1 MESESLPPGG
11 YQLFLNILNVLQLF
25 DFNIIASIVSV
36 LILLILSGLISGSEV
51 AFFSISPKDI
61 EILKL
66 GNNVNDFAVLKL
78 LQKPRFLLAT
88 ILIANNFVNVSII
101 IISNYFL
108 SLLISSPNEIIQ
120 VLINVVLV
128 TTILVFFGEVAP
140 KVSATQ
146 NNLGLARLTSRM
158 LLALRWLFYFPSWLL
173 VKSGLFIEKRF
184 QSKNREIDLGE
195 IEKAIELSSSN
206 GSTKEDVAMLKGIV
220 NFGNTAVKQIMTP
233 RIDIVALDIEANFD
247 AVMAAVREHGYSRMP
262 VYKESLDKIEGVL
275 YIKDILEHTNQKASF
290 EWQNLIR
297 EPMFVPETKKID
309 DLLREIQENRKHLG
323 IVVDEYGG
331 TSGIVTL
338 EDILEEVVGDINDE
352 FDETIDTDYR
362 KINES
367 TYLFE
372 GKVFLNDLVKIL
384 NIDND
389 SFDEVRGESDSL
401 GGLIL
406 ELTGEI
412 PKKGTKLNF
421 NNFLFTVLEV
431 EKYRIQKVKVQI
443 LDHA

>member
-11 YQLFLNILNVLQLF
+11 YQLFLNILDILQIF
-25 DFNIIASIVSV
+25 DFNIIASIISV
-36 LILLILSGLISGSEV
+36 IILLILSGLISGSEV

-61 EILKL
+61 EVLKL
-66 GNNVNDFAVLKL
+66 GNKINDIAVLKL
-78 LQKPRFLLAT
+78 LHKPRFLLAT

-108 SLLISSPNEIIQ
+108 SVLIPTPNEVIQ

-128 TTILVFFGEVAP
+128 TAILVFFGEVAP

-158 LLALRWLFYFPSWLL
+158 LLVLRWLFYPLSWIL

-184 QSKNREIDLGE
+184 QSKNREIDLEE
-195 IEKAIELSSSN
+195 IEKAIELSSTS
-206 GSTKEDVAMLKGIV
+206 GSSREDVAMLKGIV
-220 NFGNTAVKQIMTP
+220 NFGNTTVKQIMTP
-233 RIDIVALDIEANFD
+233 RIDIISLEIEENFH

-262 VYKESLDKIEGVL
+262 VYRETLDKIEGVL
-275 YIKDILEHTNQKASF
+275 YIKDILEHTDQEENF
-290 EWQNLIR
+290 NWQNLIR
-297 EPMFVPETKKID
+297 EAMFVPETKKID
-309 DLLREIQENRKHLG
+309 DLLREIQENRKHLA

-338 EDILEEVVGDINDE
+338 EDILEEVVGDIKDE
-352 FDETIDTDYR
+352 YDEIIDTEFR
-362 KINES
+362 KINDN

-372 GKVFLNDLVKIL
+372 GKVFLNDLIKIL
-384 NIDND
+384 DLDND
-389 SFDEVRGESDSL
+389 TFDEVKGESDSI

-406 ELTGEI
+406 ELIGEI
-412 PKKGTKLNF
+412 PKKGAKISFKNF
-421 NNFLFTVLEV
+421 HFTVLEV

-443 LDHA
+443 LENV